1 MFKVFTA
8 ILFSTLLVLSCT
20 SEKMDYDAD
29 KQFKAQEIAFIKNN
43 LIRYIGRL
51 PNKGS
56 HKTKFD
62 TSFNNYYTKL
72 AEEHDLK
79 LYRHDKNTGR
89 SYFFITRLAPS
100 LQEKFVGIGGWYR
113 EDESGKIE
121 EMEEVFRT
129 WKMPMDDLMKKAEFL
144 FPLMLKQEDLSPYYT
159 FNLNN
164 DFIIEFP
171 DKDTYYDKNQR
182 RWISKRKDFELYYDR
197 KEKANAAR
205 LPESESLIP

>member
-1 MFKVFTA
+1 MLRVFSFLFLS
-8 ILFSTLLVLSCT
+8 ILFLSCT
-20 SEKMDYDAD
+20 SEKNNHAIDNQLNLEQQDL
-29 KQFKAQEIAFIKNN
+29 IKNN

-56 HKTKFD
+56 HQTKFD

-72 AEEHDLK
+72 AEEHELK
-79 LYRHDKNTGR
+79 LYQRETKTGR

-100 LQEKFVGIGGWYR
+100 LHEKYVGIGGWYKL
-113 EDESGKIE
+113 DESGKIAE
-121 EMEEVFRT
+121 IEEVFRT
-129 WKMPMDDLMKKAEFL
+129 WKMPMDELIKKAEFL

-159 FNLNN
+159 TNSDK

-171 DKDTYYDKNQR
+171 DKETYYDKDQR
-182 RWISKRKDFELYYDR
+182 RWISKREDFELYYDR

-205 LPESESLIP
+205 LPDTVNQVP